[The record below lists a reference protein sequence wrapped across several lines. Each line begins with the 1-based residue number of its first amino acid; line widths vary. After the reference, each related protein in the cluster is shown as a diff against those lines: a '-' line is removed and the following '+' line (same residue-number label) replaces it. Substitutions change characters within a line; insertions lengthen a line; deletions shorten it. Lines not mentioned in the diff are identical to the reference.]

1 MAKDKGK
8 KQPVASIHRSS
19 VYQST
24 PCEPFSH
31 KYLEASEA
39 PVSKPSLRA
48 RISQGGAITVV
59 HGADRNPFRRLP
71 PSLRLEKH

>member
-1 MAKDKGK
+1 MAKDKSK
-8 KQPVASIHRSS
+8 KQPVVSMHRSS

-24 PCEPFSH
+24 PPCEPFSH

-39 PVSKPSLRA
+39 PVSKPSLCA

-59 HGADRNPFRRLP
+59 RGQTGTLP
-71 PSLRLEKH
+71 EEYLPV